1 MQRTQISRTSSSD
14 KLNDSSS
21 SRNLI
26 HNIDQTNEHKLPL
39 NIKPITHR
47 TIHTQT
53 TQDIKS
59 SFPSKSIP
67 SFAET
72 QLISVYY
79 PSQNPTNLLNNDK
92 CIFIE
97 QQYRQPIHCHRKYDP
112 LSLTKSTQTSPLLTP
127 LSTHSSTLIIYGNE
141 KFDPNYKQ
149 RFKIYSGN
157 QNLSNDFNN
166 EYTSS
171 NELIEDSNYT
181 YEEYILNLDEK
192 QSQTTSTS
200 SSSSVTTVIARNN
213 EFNTLSTNNN
223 QRISSWPSVP
233 DDIIPIDNQYENNE
247 QKRLSHIQCSENL
260 IHQIPTSTTNSLID
274 INSHNISEQL
284 QQFDYHPINQSKW
297 IQTHMDK
304 TDNQTNL
311 TTNRVSTLRTLFEQ
325 KNKSEENLSK
335 YNDEIHFHTK
345 DHNIST
351 IHHAEPAQI
360 IQHRIDSSS
369 NNTYDN
375 QSIASFK
382 LDQIRLITGRSLNSL
397 NDVGH
402 YLQDGHT
409 WQWNEIFWLSL
420 TNSQRD
426 HLKDLEY
433 QLHTHKNDSKCSSPP
448 SLSTNERKRL
458 KSTINI
464 TGDDTWQQYK
474 PQRLSSNITKY
485 SEINPPINMLNS
497 TTSNITDLKINS
509 QESNNPITIIEDL
522 STNSIYSNKTNID
535 DTLNYEEFI
544 YDYLSTYGKHVRLND
559 NTLILFIDNQQ
570 IHLPLSI
577 NNNLILTKNIYL
589 DFIDQDLLPFE
600 TESNQL
606 VIFIYGEPIILP
618 NDRWL
623 FYRIK
628 YYNAQWIHKLKRI
641 NRHIPSQL
649 IPIIEQWLADHTKLL
664 FDTHKLNV
672 DDLIIPLKGKLGL
685 HIIDLY
691 KRQQLETNYWNEILK
706 YLIRIGHVSY
716 DSNEKLIRIAHS
728 ELDARRILKSPSFSS
743 LELIERIAKYLR
755 TLDNIHIENDSLYL
769 TDNFIL
775 PNEYINDLLIKHRQG
790 ENLNANELAHLL
802 LDICHIDED
811 KNNQI
816 LILTFNKQIL
826 EIKNNENF
834 LNKNDINILIEWL
847 NKLKQQNLIEIT
859 KQNDII
865 INFNNQN
872 NNSKQQ
878 IFIKNEHINTYM
890 KTNNKQTDII
900 NTNDIANILF
910 LYNYIQYSSGKFIF
924 PMENT
929 KLNTTDELI
938 WLQSIIH
945 SIQSNE
951 HKQQTEIELFD
962 GQNTQL
968 LQIPYEYMLPTN
980 NIQTITNYLYQNGD
994 IRYDNNTGNY
1004 IYRYISSNENKHL
1017 IEDNINQHQL
1027 LSSHIKH
1034 IHINKNNKSIELEF
1048 IHDSN
1053 HYLLLPSN
1061 WYQQILEHQFN
1072 RSYIIDMLLSNG
1084 GIFNN
1089 DYFIFN
1095 NYSYSL
1101 KSLNDLSLK
1110 QKENLIDYYVD
1121 YINNQGEIKYDN
1133 INHLLILENLLNG
1146 SKLYLTS
1153 EHTQFIHNNQYRRED
1168 MKFILIKYS
1177 QLKQDEFNN
1186 WLLYYNNQCIQI
1198 PSINILNENKIELI
1212 NNYHKI
1218 IDYMYNHNLIRYN
1231 KNLKIFQIYF
1241 SNQIL
1246 IIPFKQLKSIIN
1258 IKNFNLLNKYILPFN
1273 SYQLSQWLLN
1283 NLQEINYF
1291 HNNSIEI
1298 LYQNKFYYLP
1308 LNYLK
1313 QQENFIDTKLK
1324 LIFPFNKSLRF
1335 IQKTPSTTTL
1345 ENIEQPSIEN
1355 NYTIDPL
1362 LILANHIHH
1371 SSTIY
1376 QDQFG
1381 RLVIKLNK
1389 NEIVI
1394 PRIDAIDSI
1403 EAINISPQRT
1413 GNIIARLINRIGK
1426 VQSNDIG
1433 GLIITIGKNSF
1444 ELSKETINYSNKLFN
1459 KNNSNLSL
1467 LRHAKSTSNLS
1478 SSSSIEEYPL
1488 FNDDQQILYTKND
1501 RDDTRYLKQ
1510 DHRYNIQTN
1519 LDLKPSILIIP
1530 DNETIPLSNR
1540 TTRFYIQYTDEY
1552 DRLSLN
1558 SNLNS
1563 MKNQYPIRS
1572 IQPQLISPYHY
1583 QNITLREAPVYLY
1596 KQDNKKIFYENL
1608 AHYLS
1613 IEQSYLSSRTI
1624 RHMLKFTSSDEYFN
1638 YLSKKM
1644 STIHAKQLVQESEE
1658 LLNKQENLNLI
1669 NKRSISQETFSNIQN
1684 DTRINMYEEQQNNH
1698 YNFS

>member
-39 NIKPITHR
+39 NIKSITHR

-274 INSHNISEQL
+274 INSHHISEQL

-360 IQHRIDSSS
+360 IQHRIDSSI

-426 HLKDLEY
+426 QLKDLEY

-691 KRQQLETNYWNEILK
+691 QRQQLETNYWNEILK

-802 LDICHIDED
+802 LDICHIVED

-816 LILTFNKQIL
+816 LINHF
-826 EIKNNENF
+826 
-834 LNKNDINILIEWL
+834 
-847 NKLKQQNLIEIT
+847 
-859 KQNDII
+859 
-865 INFNNQN
+865 
-872 NNSKQQ
+872 
-878 IFIKNEHINTYM
+878 
-890 KTNNKQTDII
+890 
-900 NTNDIANILF
+900 
-910 LYNYIQYSSGKFIF
+910 QY
-924 PMENT
+924 
-929 KLNTTDELI
+929 
-938 WLQSIIH
+938 
-945 SIQSNE
+945 
-951 HKQQTEIELFD
+951 
-962 GQNTQL
+962 
-968 LQIPYEYMLPTN
+968 
-980 NIQTITNYLYQNGD
+980 TNYL
-994 IRYDNNTGNY
+994 
-1004 IYRYISSNENKHL
+1004 
-1017 IEDNINQHQL
+1017 
-1027 LSSHIKH
+1027 
-1034 IHINKNNKSIELEF
+1034 
-1048 IHDSN
+1048 
-1053 HYLLLPSN
+1053 
-1061 WYQQILEHQFN
+1061 
-1072 RSYIIDMLLSNG
+1072 
-1084 GIFNN
+1084 
-1089 DYFIFN
+1089 
-1095 NYSYSL
+1095 
-1101 KSLNDLSLK
+1101 
-1110 QKENLIDYYVD
+1110 
-1121 YINNQGEIKYDN
+1121 
-1133 INHLLILENLLNG
+1133 
-1146 SKLYLTS
+1146 LY
-1153 EHTQFIHNNQYRRED
+1153 E
-1168 MKFILIKYS
+1168 
-1177 QLKQDEFNN
+1177 
-1186 WLLYYNNQCIQI
+1186 
-1198 PSINILNENKIELI
+1198 
-1212 NNYHKI
+1212 
-1218 IDYMYNHNLIRYN
+1218 
-1231 KNLKIFQIYF
+1231 
-1241 SNQIL
+1241 
-1246 IIPFKQLKSIIN
+1246 
-1258 IKNFNLLNKYILPFN
+1258 
-1273 SYQLSQWLLN
+1273 
-1283 NLQEINYF
+1283 
-1291 HNNSIEI
+1291 
-1298 LYQNKFYYLP
+1298 
-1308 LNYLK
+1308 
-1313 QQENFIDTKLK
+1313 
-1324 LIFPFNKSLRF
+1324 
-1335 IQKTPSTTTL
+1335 ST
-1345 ENIEQPSIEN
+1345 
-1355 NYTIDPL
+1355 
-1362 LILANHIHH
+1362 
-1371 SSTIY
+1371 
-1376 QDQFG
+1376 
-1381 RLVIKLNK
+1381 
-1389 NEIVI
+1389 
-1394 PRIDAIDSI
+1394 
-1403 EAINISPQRT
+1403 
-1413 GNIIARLINRIGK
+1413 
-1426 VQSNDIG
+1426 
-1433 GLIITIGKNSF
+1433 
-1444 ELSKETINYSNKLFN
+1444 
-1459 KNNSNLSL
+1459 
-1467 LRHAKSTSNLS
+1467 
-1478 SSSSIEEYPL
+1478 
-1488 FNDDQQILYTKND
+1488 
-1501 RDDTRYLKQ
+1501 
-1510 DHRYNIQTN
+1510 
-1519 LDLKPSILIIP
+1519 
-1530 DNETIPLSNR
+1530 
-1540 TTRFYIQYTDEY
+1540 
-1552 DRLSLN
+1552 
-1558 SNLNS
+1558 
-1563 MKNQYPIRS
+1563 
-1572 IQPQLISPYHY
+1572 
-1583 QNITLREAPVYLY
+1583 
-1596 KQDNKKIFYENL
+1596 
-1608 AHYLS
+1608 
-1613 IEQSYLSSRTI
+1613 
-1624 RHMLKFTSSDEYFN
+1624 
-1638 YLSKKM
+1638 
-1644 STIHAKQLVQESEE
+1644 
-1658 LLNKQENLNLI
+1658 
-1669 NKRSISQETFSNIQN
+1669 
-1684 DTRINMYEEQQNNH
+1684 
-1698 YNFS
+1698 